1 MKKEFIKW
9 LLTKIML
16 DNFILYIDPS
26 STSALIAGILGA
38 LAGAAMYI
46 RTKWH
51 SIRYRNKG
59 KKWTDKNK

>member
-1 MKKEFIKW
+1 MLISQIMKKEFIKR
-9 LLTKIML
+9 LLIKTML
-16 DNFILYIDPS
+16 DNIFLYIDPS
-26 STSALIAGILGA
+26 TTSALIAGILGA

-59 KKWTDKNK
+59 KK

>member
-1 MKKEFIKW
+1 
-9 LLTKIML
+9 ML

-59 KKWTDKNK
+59 KK